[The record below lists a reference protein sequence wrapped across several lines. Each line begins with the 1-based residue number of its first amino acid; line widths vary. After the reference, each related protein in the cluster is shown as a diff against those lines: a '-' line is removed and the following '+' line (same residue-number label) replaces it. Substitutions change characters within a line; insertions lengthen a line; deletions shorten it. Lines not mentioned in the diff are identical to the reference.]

1 MMLTSSNFTR
11 PTSVHFTSR
20 FYLSP
25 LPSKPKSQHTR
36 NTTTATFDP
45 KTPHTSNT
53 NSRRTRSPTTH
64 DPRPTM
70 RLATLDSYIT
80 TLLAC
85 QHLPEADMKSLCER
99 VRALLVEE
107 SNIQPVAS
115 PVTVCGDIH
124 GQFWDLKEL
133 LRKGGM
139 VPGTSY
145 IFMGDFVDRG
155 HYSLETVSLLFALKA
170 RYSDKVTLLRGN
182 HESRQI
188 TQVYGF
194 YDECQ
199 QKYGSA
205 TVWKT
210 CCSVF
215 DYLNLAAIIDGTT
228 LCVHGGLSP
237 DVRTLD
243 QIRVLS
249 RGQEIP
255 HEGAFC
261 DLMWS
266 DPDEVEN
273 WAVSPRGAGWLF
285 GGSVTQQ
292 VRDLLLI
299 STWDLGM
306 DTQFNHINDLTMI
319 ARAHQLVQEG
329 YKYMFSE
336 QLVTVWSAPN
346 YCYRCGNLAS
356 ILVIG
361 DGDEEDPGESGPYG
375 EGRGFEHDVKKVGA
389 AMAWQEEGYG
399 SEVERKRGRGRRF
412 IVFDAAEENERDRG
426 MQTRKMHRDLP
437 RRFGKG
443 HKRVTS
449 TTMAAGNP
457 KTMSTFRSH
466 RVVIASLFLPDTVVV
481 GEPEP
486 HTPTPGRRPIKIEDP
501 PPQRLALGSTLT
513 APRSIVEDLKDKSRN
528 PTPALRSPAQES
540 LNPFANAPPPSSTVT
555 STTQLTPHSFETRP
569 RSRRRRT
576 SRSSS
581 RHHPDTLRSPGAHEP
596 WFIEPNPHCNG
607 GLKNAIDS
615 VGSKLKKKLW
625 VGTLGISTDAFP
637 PSLRT
642 VIDGQMAA
650 HVQHP
655 SLPVWIPD
663 AEFMSCY
670 AEFCHQVLW
679 PCLHYAIPDAPKTKM
694 FYESASYKQYAAV
707 NQRFADAI
715 IAAHQDGDIIWINDY
730 HLMLVPALLR
740 ASGKIPPTTPIGF
753 FMHVAF
759 PSSEIFRCLSVRQDL
774 LRGLLGAD
782 LVGFQTANYARHF
795 RQTVS
800 RIMAYEALPKGIQVA
815 DGDGAAGEGNGPAV
829 GADGKHARGRFV
841 DVGVFPMGIDVW
853 QLKEKKAEPEVKE
866 WIQLLTQRYAGM
878 KIVVGRDKLDE
889 VQPSQGVRHKIKAFE
904 YFLDKH
910 PEFQGKCDNDAFILA
925 SQAILIQIALP
936 TTSPHAQ
943 TLTHPLPESSDVT
956 DAISRI
962 NSRFSTL
969 TYQPVVFLHTQD
981 LTFSQYLALLS
992 VADAFI
998 VTSLREGMALR
1009 THEFVECQEG
1019 RWRPLVLSEFTGS
1032 YSYSGF
1038 RSCIAIN
1045 PWDTRGTA
1053 AAINQALT
1061 MSDEEALTRWEDLHN
1076 HVTTQTAQAF
1086 VTSFLNRT
1094 LRAHAEDLAPNTEL
1108 TQVPRLDAPRVLP
1121 RYRHSRKRLLLV
1133 DLEGTLWGRDL
1144 SREGLARMEEDYK
1157 AAGVNG
1163 VNGEVGAGAGAGA
1176 GVEVHGNG
1184 NGNGNGKARIEVPE
1198 EVLMVL
1204 EKLVEDRRNEVWLLS
1219 GLRVR
1224 GVLER
1229 IAERVP
1235 RLGIVAENGCYLKT
1249 IKNTSLSTARSF
1261 SPRSPARSLEPSYQ
1275 DRAGTGGEWINMV
1288 ANFNLTWKSA
1298 CLEILNYFTERTP
1311 GSFIEDR
1318 DASIVW
1324 RFWTGGAEPDGVES
1338 ADRQWARRQAAEAQ
1352 NHIFDSLGERYG
1364 LRIIPGKNSFLVLPN
1379 NVSRSTAVGAIL
1391 HPGGPAR
1398 SPLSRSWMSPDIL
1411 DDGTGA
1417 AGGPGGDL
1425 DFVLAVSGD
1434 EKLLRR
1440 LNDLDGA
1447 ETCSTSGRG
1456 TDARW
1461 RLEPGMVVGVLRTLA
1476 GVGSG
1481 VGQVGVGGNDAA

>member
-1 MMLTSSNFTR
+1 
-11 PTSVHFTSR
+11 
-20 FYLSP
+20 
-25 LPSKPKSQHTR
+25 
-36 NTTTATFDP
+36 
-45 KTPHTSNT
+45 
-53 NSRRTRSPTTH
+53 
-64 DPRPTM
+64 
-70 RLATLDSYIT
+70 
-80 TLLAC
+80 
-85 QHLPEADMKSLCER
+85 
-99 VRALLVEE
+99 
-107 SNIQPVAS
+107 
-115 PVTVCGDIH
+115 
-124 GQFWDLKEL
+124 
-133 LRKGGM
+133 
-139 VPGTSY
+139 
-145 IFMGDFVDRG
+145 
-155 HYSLETVSLLFALKA
+155 
-170 RYSDKVTLLRGN
+170 
-182 HESRQI
+182 
-188 TQVYGF
+188 
-194 YDECQ
+194 
-199 QKYGSA
+199 
-205 TVWKT
+205 
-210 CCSVF
+210 
-215 DYLNLAAIIDGTT
+215 
-228 LCVHGGLSP
+228 
-237 DVRTLD
+237 
-243 QIRVLS
+243 
-249 RGQEIP
+249 
-255 HEGAFC
+255 
-261 DLMWS
+261 
-266 DPDEVEN
+266 
-273 WAVSPRGAGWLF
+273 
-285 GGSVTQQ
+285 
-292 VRDLLLI
+292 
-299 STWDLGM
+299 
-306 DTQFNHINDLTMI
+306 
-319 ARAHQLVQEG
+319 
-329 YKYMFSE
+329 
-336 QLVTVWSAPN
+336 
-346 YCYRCGNLAS
+346 
-356 ILVIG
+356 
-361 DGDEEDPGESGPYG
+361 
-375 EGRGFEHDVKKVGA
+375 
-389 AMAWQEEGYG
+389 
-399 SEVERKRGRGRRF
+399 
-412 IVFDAAEENERDRG
+412 
-426 MQTRKMHRDLP
+426 
-437 RRFGKG
+437 
-443 HKRVTS
+443 
-449 TTMAAGNP
+449 MAAANA
-457 KTMSTFRSH
+457 KTMSTFRGH
-466 RVVIASLFLPDTVVV
+466 RVVVASLFLPETVVL
-481 GEPEP
+481 GESEL
-486 HTPTPGRRPIKIEDP
+486 PTPVSGRNKVTDEPAP
-501 PPQRLALGSTLT
+501 LANHRLSLGSTLT
-513 APRSIVEDLKDKSRN
+513 APRSIVDDLKVKSSRN
-528 PTPALRSPAQES
+528 PTPARSPSQES
-540 LNPFANAPPPSSTVT
+540 LNPFESLKAFANTVPAGSTVT
-555 STTQLTPHSFETRP
+555 TTTRLTAHSFETRA
-569 RSRRRRT
+569 RSLPRRRT

-581 RHHPDTLRSPGAHEP
+581 RHHTDSLRSPGAHEP

-615 VGSKLKKKLW
+615 VSGKLRKKLW
-625 VGTLGISTDAFP
+625 VGTLGTSTDSFP

-642 VIDGQMAA
+642 AIDGQMAR
-650 HVQHP
+650 HKQHP

-715 IAAHQDGDIIWINDY
+715 IAAHQDGDIIWVNDY
-730 HLMLVPALLR
+730 HLMLVPAMLR

-800 RIMAYEALPKGIQVA
+800 RILAYEALPKGIQVL
-815 DGDGAAGEGNGPAV
+815 DGDGAAGEAEGPAV

-853 QLKEKKAEPEVKE
+853 ALKEKKAEPEVKE
-866 WIQLLTQRYAGM
+866 WIQLLTQRYSGM

-889 VQPSQGVRHKIKAFE
+889 VQGVRHKIKAFE
-904 YFLDKH
+904 YFLEKH
-910 PEFQGKCDNDAFILA
+910 PEYQGK
-925 SQAILIQIALP
+925 AILIQIALP

-969 TYQPVVFLHTQD
+969 TYVLNLPSTHVLRDNPINSYQPVVFLHTQD

-1053 AAINQALT
+1053 EAINQALT
-1061 MSDEEALTRWEDLHN
+1061 MSEEEAHTRWEDLHN

-1108 TQVPRLDAPRVLP
+1108 AQVTPLDAARVLP
-1121 RYRHSRKRLLLV
+1121 RYRHSRKRLVLV

-1144 SREGLARMEEDYK
+1144 SREGLVRMEEDYK
-1157 AAGVNG
+1157 AAGRDRGEANG
-1163 VNGEVGAGAGAGA
+1163 DGDV
-1176 GVEVHGNG
+1176 
-1184 NGNGNGKARIEVPE
+1184 KARIQVPE
-1198 EVLMVL
+1198 DVLLVL

-1235 RLGIVAENGCYLKT
+1235 RLGIVAENGCYIKT
-1249 IKNTSLSTARSF
+1249 IKNTPSTGSRSF
-1261 SPRSPARSLEPSYQ
+1261 SPPPPAPQPISRSSSFQ
-1275 DRAGTGGEWINMV
+1275 DQAGGGEWINMV

-1298 CLEILNYFTERTP
+1298 CLEILQYFTERTP
-1311 GSFIEDR
+1311 GSFIEER

-1324 RFWTGGAEPDGVES
+1324 RFWTGGAAESDGTEHT
-1338 ADRQWARRQAAEAQ
+1338 DRQWARRQAAEAQ

-1411 DDGTGA
+1411 DDGSASG
-1417 AGGPGGDL
+1417 AGGNL
-1425 DFVLAVSGD
+1425 DFVLAISGD

-1440 LNDLDGA
+1440 LNELDQA
-1447 ETCSTSGRG
+1447 ETCSTSKRG

-1461 RLEPGMVVGVLRTLA
+1461 RLEPGSVVGVLKTLA
-1476 GVGSG
+1476 GFTAGPASP
-1481 VGQVGVGGNDAA
+1481 DA